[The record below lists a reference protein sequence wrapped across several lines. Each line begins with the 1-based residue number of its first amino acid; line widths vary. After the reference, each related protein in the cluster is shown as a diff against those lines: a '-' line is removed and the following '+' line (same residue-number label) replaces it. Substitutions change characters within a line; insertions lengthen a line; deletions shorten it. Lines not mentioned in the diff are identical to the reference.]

1 MDFEE
6 VFEYF
11 LVGLIVATALFF
23 LIKRIRRN
31 IKRRQ
36 CASCPLYEQC
46 ERKDKVPLD

>member
-1 MDFEE
+1 MELKE
-6 VFEYF
+6 LFEY
-11 LVGLIVATALFF
+11 LIVGIFIAGALFF

-46 ERKDKVPLD
+46 ERKDKVPLN

>member
-1 MDFEE
+1 MDFKEF
-6 VFEYF
+6 FEYV
-11 LVGLIVATALFF
+11 LVGIAISLAILFV
-23 LIKRIRRN
+23 IKRVRKN